1 VTHERP
7 RGVAWVAAAFLLA
20 AAYLLVVGLTMLVRP
35 GLVSMAAG
43 AEFLGGLELA
53 GPYMFILVAAIGL
66 ATAFGLWR
74 LQNWARWI
82 AILLAMVGVLLLLPN
97 VSNAIL
103 DFRFGTLSWSAL
115 GTIVRVIIVWYLN
128 QLPVK
133 EAFQNR

>member
-1 VTHERP
+1 
-7 RGVAWVAAAFLLA
+7 
-20 AAYLLVVGLTMLVRP
+20 
-35 GLVSMAAG
+35 
-43 AEFLGGLELA
+43 
-53 GPYMFILVAAIGL
+53 
-66 ATAFGLWR
+66 

-133 EAFQNR
+133 TAFQV